1 LPKHFLYSLLR
12 YDSLRRG
19 PTHKSMRKQLRRTH
33 ASVDRDRNCSLC
45 WRSWNSLCCPS
56 LSRPRL
62 PSYIPASVGP
72 WSLPLCLFL
81 SLSLSINGL
90 KDRGGMG
97 DEWRVFYCQ
106 QVVGYSIC
114 FHFSYLLISKDFMCM
129 PMSGDLFW
137 YCKANVKVLF
147 CWSIHLT
154 SLGHWCKNSSIIIR
168 LA

>member
-45 WRSWNSLCCPS
+45 WRSWNSLCCQS

-72 WSLPLCLFL
+72 WSLPLCL
-81 SLSLSINGL
+81 SLSLNQWTEGS
-90 KDRGGMG
+90 RRHGGRVAG
-97 DEWRVFYCQ
+97 ILLSASGGVFYW
-106 QVVGYSIC
+106 S
-114 FHFSYLLISKDFMCM
+114 FLISFDFERFYVHAYVW
-129 PMSGDLFW
+129 GFILI
-137 YCKANVKVLF
+137 L
-147 CWSIHLT
+147 
-154 SLGHWCKNSSIIIR
+154 
-168 LA
+168 